1 MFNYLW
7 FIADSLIQ
15 TYIRG
20 YIYWVKLRI
29 RVYIFFYESVFS
41 VHIYNYQLKPS
52 RHQNQQLSSLI

>member
-20 YIYWVKLRI
+20 YIY
-29 RVYIFFYESVFS
+29 
-41 VHIYNYQLKPS
+41 
-52 RHQNQQLSSLI
+52 